1 MRSTGVNV
9 RKEFVSPDLNAAVNI
24 TQCVALETRPAE
36 PTRANFAGHPLPLDV
51 YKQKLK
57 PIAVGR
63 SKRDGRRLRMVF
75 HLPYTVVGH
84 FLFHEHLCILGNNCI
99 REVIVACFRLW

>member
-1 MRSTGVNV
+1 
-9 RKEFVSPDLNAAVNI
+9 
-24 TQCVALETRPAE
+24 
-36 PTRANFAGHPLPLDV
+36 
-51 YKQKLK
+51 
-57 PIAVGR
+57 
-63 SKRDGRRLRMVF
+63 MVF

>member
-1 MRSTGVNV
+1 VRSTGVNV

-51 YKQKLK
+51 YKQKLE
-57 PIAVGR
+57 PIAVGGRKGMGGVFEWFSIYPTR
-63 SKRDGRRLRMVF
+63 SWDIF
-75 HLPYTVVGH
+75 
-84 FLFHEHLCILGNNCI
+84 
-99 REVIVACFRLW
+99 CFTNIYVYWGIIASER